1 MTMTIKRAMGAA
13 LLLAS
18 LVAGPVLAA
27 PDGVNINSADAETLA
42 EVLNGVGLTK
52 AQAIVVYREQ
62 HGAFRDAYEL
72 TNIKG
77 IGERTVEKNEA
88 RIRLQD

>member
-18 LVAGPVLAA
+18 VLAGPVLAA
-27 PDGVNINSADAETLA
+27 PDSVNINNADAATLA

-52 AQAIVVYREQ
+52 AQAIVEYREQ

-72 TNIKG
+72 ANIKG

>member
-1 MTMTIKRAMGAA
+1 MGAA

-18 LVAGPVLAA
+18 VLAGPALAA
-27 PDGVNINSADAETLA
+27 LDSVNINNADAETLA
-42 EVLNGVGLTK
+42 EVLNGVGFIK
-52 AQAIVVYREQ
+52 AQAIVEYREQ

>member
-1 MTMTIKRAMGAA
+1 M
-13 LLLAS
+13 
-18 LVAGPVLAA
+18 
-27 PDGVNINSADAETLA
+27 NINSASAETLA

-52 AQAIVVYREQ
+52 AQAIVEYREQ
-62 HGAFRDAYEL
+62 HGDFRDAYEL
-72 TNIKG
+72 SNIKG

>member
-18 LVAGPVLAA
+18 LLAGPVLAS
-27 PDGVNINSADAETLA
+27 PDSVNINSADAESLA

-52 AQAIVVYREQ
+52 ARAIVEYREQ

-72 TNIKG
+72 ANIKG

>member
-1 MTMTIKRAMGAA
+1 M
-13 LLLAS
+13 
-18 LVAGPVLAA
+18 
-27 PDGVNINSADAETLA
+27 NINNADAETLA
-42 EVLNGVGLTK
+42 EVLNGVGFIK
-52 AQAIVVYREQ
+52 AQAIVEYREQ

>member
-13 LLLAS
+13 LLLAGV
-18 LVAGPVLAA
+18 LAGPVLAA
-27 PDGVNINSADAETLA
+27 PDSVNINSANAETLA

-52 AQAIVVYREQ
+52 AQAIGEYREQ
-62 HGAFRDAYEL
+62 HGAVRDAYEL
-72 TNIKG
+72 SNIKG

-88 RIRLQD
+88 RIRLED